1 MEKICLLLILLGHY
15 SLGTPLNTLGFLD
28 YESPDFARVQPKV
41 FKSFE
46 TTHVIV
52 KPMKI
57 DNGGLPKPVKYPYIA
72 NINA

>member
-1 MEKICLLLILLGHY
+1 MEKICLLLFLLGHY
-15 SLGTPLNTLGFLD
+15 SLGTPLNTFKSNKHHLEVLNV
-28 YESPDFARVQPKV
+28 AALPKV

-46 TTHVIV
+46 TTHF

>member
-1 MEKICLLLILLGHY
+1 MKKILLLLFLLEHHN
-15 SLGTPLNTLGFLD
+15 SLGNPRNTLGFLD
-28 YESPDFARVQPKV
+28 YESPDFATVQPKV

-46 TTHVIV
+46 TTHF
-52 KPMKI
+52 KPMRI

>member
-1 MEKICLLLILLGHY
+1 MFATLSFRTLFIG
-15 SLGTPLNTLGFLD
+15 PLNTFKSNKHHLEVLNV
-28 YESPDFARVQPKV
+28 AALPKV